1 MDFSLGQNM
10 PVDDLQSE
18 QVQLGGTYVDT
29 VVAISEELGHMK
41 DLLPLVKLL
50 SLVYKMRS
58 PSPDE
63 ECHMDALMRTLS
75 GDSLNKTTTDRR
87 PQGFT
92 REEIVQSF
100 HRLLGPVLNGLA
112 GLGCFEKAVGAGQDP
127 ESFRQFWALDD
138 RNLLTDAMSGSGA
151 LAAASEMGIDFLETF
166 VKDKSR
172 RLALTQDHGAL
183 VLVSNRTRVGDEVWR
198 MSRSSSLVVVRR
210 EGRPEMPSMDMSVL
224 GEAYSHGFAAG
235 KSPKG
240 CRQDYNDM
248 EFLTSS
254 VAVGLAGGVPM

>member
-1 MDFSLGQNM
+1 MNLPLGQNM
-10 PVDDLQSE
+10 PVDDIQPE

-29 VVAISEELGHMK
+29 VVAVSEELGHMK

-63 ECHMDALMRTLS
+63 ESHMKALMRTLS
-75 GDSLNKTTTDRR
+75 GDALNKTTTDRH

-92 REEIVQSF
+92 RHEIVQSF
-100 HRLLGPVLNGLA
+100 HRLLGPVLTGLA
-112 GLGCFEKAVGAGQDP
+112 GLGDLEQTVGAGRDP

-138 RNLLTDAMSGSGA
+138 RNLLTDAMAGSGA
-151 LAAASEMGIDFLETF
+151 FAVTSEMGVNFLDTF

-198 MSRSSSLVVVRR
+198 MSPSSSLVVVRR
-210 EGRPEMPSMDMSVL
+210 EGRPDMHSMDMSVL
-224 GEAYSHGFAAG
+224 GEAYSHGFAKG
-235 KSPKG
+235 RSPKG
-240 CRQDYNDM
+240 CRQDYYDM

>member
-1 MDFSLGQNM
+1 MNLPLGQNM
-10 PVDDLQSE
+10 PVDDLQAE

-29 VVAISEELGHMK
+29 VVAISEELGHME

-63 ECHMDALMRTLS
+63 ECHMNALMRTLS
-75 GDSLNKTTTDRR
+75 GDGLNRTTTDGR

-92 REEIVQSF
+92 RDEVVQSF
-100 HRLLGPVLNGLA
+100 HRLLGPVLTGLA
-112 GLGCFEKAVGAGQDP
+112 GLGDFEQAVGAGQDP

-138 RNLLTDAMSGSGA
+138 RNLLTDAMSGTGA
-151 LAAASEMGIDFLETF
+151 LAATSGMGVNFLETF
-166 VKDKSR
+166 VADKSR
-172 RLALTQDHGAL
+172 RLALTQDHRAL

-198 MSRSSSLVVVRR
+198 MSRGSSLIVIRR
-210 EGRPEMPSMDMSVL
+210 EGRPDMLSMDMSLL
-224 GEAYSHGFAAG
+224 GEAYSHGFAKG
-235 KSPKG
+235 KSPKP
-240 CRQDYNDM
+240 CRQDYYDM